1 MEVLFKQEKQTEKKG
16 SPLHPFSKKEKIK
29 EKNNYNNSKM
39 DFEIKQKKGRKSAFI
54 PPTLDEVQAYMDEI
68 GEHRFTALR
77 FWNYYEAKGWVLGK
91 ARMRFWKLVLD
102 NCRER
107 ENNRRARQLKSQKM
121 QQNTVIFREFKPVD
135 RTGAVSYEEYL
146 RMKNE
151 ADSPK

>member
-77 FWNYYEAKGWVLGK
+77 FW
-91 ARMRFWKLVLD
+91 KLVLD
-102 NCRER
+102 NWRER

-121 QQNTVIFREFKPVD
+121 QQNTVVFKEFKPVD